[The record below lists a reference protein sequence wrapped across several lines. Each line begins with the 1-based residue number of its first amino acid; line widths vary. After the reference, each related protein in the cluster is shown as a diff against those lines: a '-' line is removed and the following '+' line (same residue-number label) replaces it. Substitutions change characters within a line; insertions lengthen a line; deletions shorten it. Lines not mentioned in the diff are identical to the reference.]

1 MHLGPPRQLS
11 TLSRAWFGHGAD
23 GHGHGQVAH
32 SLSAAANAD
41 HTDDD
46 HGADIHD
53 VSIIEWIAWT
63 PFLLAIVVF
72 GVFPNLMFKV
82 FDPAVTQLVDHL
94 GAGIPK

>member
-1 MHLGPPRQLS
+1 MGVPTAEFS
-11 TLSRAWFGHGAD
+11 GGHATD
-23 GHGHGQVAH
+23 GHGQVAH

-41 HTDDD
+41 HADDD
-46 HGADIHD
+46 DHHGADIHD
-53 VSIIEWIAWT
+53 VSIVEWIAWT